1 MNNLSN
7 NTKKIYT
14 VTEISF
20 ALKHLLKEVFA
31 GIYVRGELSNV
42 KVTTQGHCFFSLKD
56 ENAVLNCVMFQRA
69 FKDIKFKLEDGL
81 KVVVYGNLSVFEKRG
96 SYNLVVEEIIP
107 EGKGAL
113 QLAFEQ
119 LKKKLQEEGLFD
131 EKYKKKI
138 PEYPQ
143 KIGII
148 TSPTGAAIRDIL
160 NVISRRFATVHI
172 LIYPAIVQ
180 GEDAA
185 PTIIKGIEIFNKF
198 FPVDVIIIARGGGSI
213 EDLWPFNEE
222 SVARAVFKSK
232 IPIISAIGHQIDFTI
247 TDFVADLRAPTPSAA
262 AEIVTKK
269 KEDVE
274 TFVKESYR
282 KLQNSIINI
291 LNDYQINFDF
301 LMEKFKNITVQLINN
316 KKNRIESSFQK
327 FIYFIKSS
335 INNEKNRYKTA
346 VAKLNLL
353 NPFAILSRG
362 YSITYKLP
370 ENQII
375 KQSKDV
381 NINDKVKIKL
391 FNGEIFCNVTEIST

>member
-1 MNNLSN
+1 MNDK
-7 NTKKIYT
+7 KKIYT
-14 VTEISF
+14 VTEVSL
-20 ALKHLLKEVFA
+20 ALKYLLKQTFA
-31 GIYVRGELSNV
+31 EIYVRGELSNV

-56 ENAVLNCVMFQRA
+56 ENAVLNCVMFQRL
-69 FKDIKFKLEDGL
+69 FKDVKFKLEDGL
-81 KVVVYGNLSVFEKRG
+81 NVIVYGNLTVFEKRG
-96 SYNLVVEEIIP
+96 AYNLVVEEIIP

-119 LKKKLQEEGLFD
+119 LKKKLQQEGLFD
-131 EKYKKKI
+131 EKYKKQI

-185 PTIIKGIEIFNKF
+185 PTIVKGIEVFNNL
-198 FPVDVIIIARGGGSI
+198 FPVDVIIITRGGGSI

-222 SVARAVFKSK
+222 IVARAVFKSN
-232 IPIISAIGHQIDFTI
+232 IPIISAIGHQVDFTI

-262 AEIVTKK
+262 AELVTKK
-269 KEDVE
+269 KEEVE
-274 TFVKESYR
+274 SFVRESFNRLY
-282 KLQNSIINI
+282 KSITSL
-291 LNDYQINFDF
+291 LNEYQMNFDY
-301 LMEKFKNITVQLINN
+301 LIERFKNSAVNIITER
-316 KKNRIESSFQK
+316 KNRTELLFQR
-327 FIYFIKSS
+327 FVHLIQTY
-335 INNEKNRYKTA
+335 INNEKNRFATLLE
-346 VAKLNLL
+346 KLNLL

-370 ENQII
+370 ENKII
-375 KQSKDV
+375 RKSNEV
-381 NINDKVKIKL
+381 NVNDRLRIKL
-391 FNGEIFCNVTEIST
+391 YEGEIFCNVIEKSKEE

>member
-1 MNNLSN
+1 MNNE
-7 NTKKIYT
+7 KKIYT
-14 VTEISF
+14 VTEVSL
-20 ALKHLLKEVFA
+20 ALKYLLKQTFA
-31 GIYVRGELSNV
+31 EIYVKGELSNV

-56 ENAVLNCVMFQRA
+56 ENAVLNCVMFRRV
-69 FKDIKFKLEDGL
+69 FKDVKFKLEDGL
-81 KVVVYGNLSVFEKRG
+81 NVIVYGNLTVFEKRG
-96 SYNLVVEEIIP
+96 AYNLVVEEIIP

-119 LKKKLQEEGLFD
+119 LKKKLQQEGLFD
-131 EKYKKKI
+131 EKYKKRI

-185 PTIIKGIEIFNKF
+185 PTIVKGIEVFNNL

-222 SVARAVFKSK
+222 IVARAVFKSK
-232 IPIISAIGHQIDFTI
+232 IPIISAIGHQVDFTI

-262 AEIVTKK
+262 AELVTKK
-269 KEDVE
+269 KEEVE
-274 TFVKESYR
+274 AFVKESFN
-282 KLQNSIINI
+282 KLYKSITSL
-291 LNDYQINFDF
+291 LNEYQMNFDF
-301 LMEKFKNITVQLINN
+301 LMERFKNSAVNIIAER
-316 KKNRIESSFQK
+316 KNRTELLFQR
-327 FIYFIKSS
+327 FVHLIQTS
-335 INNEKNRYKTA
+335 INNEKNRFAT
-346 VAKLNLL
+346 VLEKLNLL

-370 ENQII
+370 ENKII
-375 KQSKDV
+375 RQNDEV
-381 NINDKVKIKL
+381 NVDDKLRIKL
-391 FNGEIFCNVTEIST
+391 YKGEIFCNVIETPKKE